1 MCSRKC
7 FRMPTLVIC
16 GVVLTI
22 ILVCITGITLTNS
35 INISNIVKLREKVAS
50 DSAAANG
57 GHQAAQTRAALV
69 EQQYS
74 TLQQHHLSRSDL
86 NYIQAAT
93 HPKNL
98 QRQMQQLQHHQLQ
111 HQQLQQQQSNK
122 IVIEIGLNSRNAA
135 NESGLNSASANS
147 SGGGSSS
154 ANVERTSSS
163 ADNASHNK
171 AYRHSGVQNGGPPI
185 LQAAEALME
194 GNVDSISLP
203 AVALPLMQE
212 VIPQSSAEY
221 DEEYVP
227 SPASSTTTSAA
238 PSTSNGSGTGTRN
251 ETVEQMEIGDHN
263 PGGIQ
268 FERRERVKQMMEHSW
283 HNYKLYAWGKNEL
296 RPLSQRP
303 HSGSIFGSYDLGAT
317 IVDGLDTLYIMG
329 LEKEYREGRDWI
341 ERKFSLDNI
350 SAELSVFE
358 TNIRFVGGMLT
369 LYAFTGDPLYKEKAQ
384 HIADKLLPAFQTPTG
399 IPYALVN
406 TKTGVAKNYGWA
418 SGGSSILSE
427 FGTLHLEFAYLSDI
441 TGNPLYRERVQTI
454 RQVLKEIEKPKGLY
468 PNFLN
473 PKTGKWGQLHMS
485 LGALGD
491 SYYEY
496 LLKAWLQSGQT
507 DEEAREMYDEAML
520 AIMDKMVRTSP
531 NGLTYVSDL
540 KFDRLEHKMDHL
552 ACFSGG
558 LFALGAATRQND
570 HTDKYME
577 VGKGI
582 TNTCHESYIRT
593 PTQLGPEAFRFS
605 DAVEARALR
614 SQEKYYILRPETFE
628 SYFVLWRLTHDQK
641 YRDWG
646 WEAVLALEK
655 HCRTAHGYCGLRNV
669 YQQEPQKDDV
679 QQSFFLAETLK
690 YLYLLFSD
698 DSVLPLDEWVFNT
711 EAHPLPIKGANPY
724 YRQAPVTLP
733 ASNAS

>member
-1 MCSRKC
+1 MYRIGPIGRK
-7 FRMPTLVIC
+7 
-16 GVVLTI
+16 
-22 ILVCITGITLTNS
+22 
-35 INISNIVKLREKVAS
+35 SNFHSREKCLIGLVLVTLCFLCFGGIFLLPDNFGSERVLRVYKHFQKAGPEIFIPAPPLAAHAS
-50 DSAAANG
+50 RDEDPHIMGDRERLQQKIRAELGDILEEPQAAA
-57 GHQAAQTRAALV
+57 AAIGVAPPNEAADAEPVPVAQQEQPV
-69 EQQYS
+69 EQQQPPLAPAS
-74 TLQQHHLSRSDL
+74 
-86 NYIQAAT
+86 AAQPDDT
-93 HPKNL
+93 T
-98 QRQMQQLQHHQLQ
+98 
-111 HQQLQQQQSNK
+111 SN
-122 IVIEIGLNSRNAA
+122 NNNNAA
-135 NESGLNSASANS
+135 YAASAL
-147 SGGGSSS
+147 
-154 ANVERTSSS
+154 
-163 ADNASHNK
+163 K
-171 AYRHSGVQNGGPPI
+171 
-185 LQAAEALME
+185 
-194 GNVDSISLP
+194 LP
-203 AVALPLMQE
+203 MGMGRELEPSMQE
-212 VIPQSSAEY
+212 K
-221 DEEYVP
+221 
-227 SPASSTTTSAA
+227 
-238 PSTSNGSGTGTRN
+238 RLK
-251 ETVEQMEIGDHN
+251 
-263 PGGIQ
+263 
-268 FERRERVKQMMEHSW
+268 VKEMMEHAW

-329 LEKEYREGRDWI
+329 LEKEYKEGRDWI

-454 RQVLKEIEKPKGLY
+454 RQVLKEMEKPKGLY

-520 AIMDKMVRTSP
+520 AIIDKMVRTSP

-558 LFALGAATRQND
+558 LFALGAATRQSE

-582 TNTCHESYIRT
+582 TNTCHESYIRA

-605 DAVEARALR
+605 DAAEARALR

-646 WEAVLALEK
+646 WDAVQALEK
-655 HCRTAHGYCGLRNV
+655 YCRTPHGYCGLRNV
-669 YQQEPQKDDV
+669 YQQDPQKDDV

-711 EAHPLPIKGANPY
+711 EAHPLPIKGANIY
-724 YRQAPVTLP
+724 YRQAPAAQP
-733 ASNAS
+733 ASNVS

>member
-1 MCSRKC
+1 MCPKTSKTTPLLLIGGIV
-7 FRMPTLVIC
+7 FV
-16 GVVLTI
+16 I
-22 ILVCITGITLTNS
+22 ILVAITGVTL
-35 INISNIVKLREKVAS
+35 INNINLSNIIRLNEKVAS
-50 DSAAANG
+50 DSVSANDN
-57 GHQAAQTRAALV
+57 HIK
-69 EQQYS
+69 E
-74 TLQQHHLSRSDL
+74 L
-86 NYIQAAT
+86 NYVNN
-93 HPKNL
+93 HPKNVYGK
-98 QRQMQQLQHHQLQ
+98 QLNATPTGNSEPIETGDGRSMEQIRHEM
-111 HQQLQQQQSNK
+111 SS
-122 IVIEIGLNSRNAA
+122 IVPEPKLSAVIGRVGQEAQALD
-135 NESGLNSASANS
+135 ES
-147 SGGGSSS
+147 
-154 ANVERTSSS
+154 V
-163 ADNASHNK
+163 K
-171 AYRHSGVQNGGPPI
+171 WPP
-185 LQAAEALME
+185 L
-194 GNVDSISLP
+194 
-203 AVALPLMQE
+203 ALPFGGAQVTPSVAHSL
-212 VIPQSSAEY
+212 ID
-221 DEEYVP
+221 DEKR
-227 SPASSTTTSAA
+227 A
-238 PSTSNGSGTGTRN
+238 
-251 ETVEQMEIGDHN
+251 QI
-263 PGGIQ
+263 
-268 FERRERVKQMMEHSW
+268 VKMMEHAW

-329 LEKEYREGRDWI
+329 LEKEYKEGRDWI
-341 ERKFSLDNI
+341 ERRFSLDNI

-369 LYAFTGDPLYKEKAQ
+369 LYAFTGDPMYKEKAQ
-384 HIADKLLPAFQTPTG
+384 HVADKLLPAFQTPTG

-406 TKTGVAKNYGWA
+406 TKTGMAKNYGWA

-473 PKTGKWGQLHMS
+473 PKTGKWGQQHMS

-507 DEEAREMYDEAML
+507 DEEAREMYDDAML
-520 AIMDKMVRTSP
+520 AIMDKMVRISP

-558 LFALGAATRQND
+558 LFALGAATRQNQ
-570 HTDKYME
+570 HSDKYME

-582 TNTCHESYIRT
+582 TNTCHESYIRA

-605 DAVEARALR
+605 DAAEARALR

-646 WEAVLALEK
+646 WQAVLALEK
-655 HCRTAHGYCGLRNV
+655 HCRTPHGYCGLRNV

-711 EAHPLPIKGANPY
+711 EAHPLPIKGANIY
-724 YRQAPVTLP
+724 YRKAPVALP